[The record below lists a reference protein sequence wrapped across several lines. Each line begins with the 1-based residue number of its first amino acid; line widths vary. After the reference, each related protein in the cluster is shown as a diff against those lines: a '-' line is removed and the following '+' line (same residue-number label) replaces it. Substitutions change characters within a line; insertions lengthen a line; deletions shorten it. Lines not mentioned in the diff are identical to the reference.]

1 MVGRKG
7 IAVPAVI
14 AGVAVTAL
22 ASIGIA
28 AEASFPRLIAQ
39 NQTALLSYDDKV
51 AAFDAETA
59 VLSLQ
64 WGVPGHHWRGPDA
77 VPTARSYPGSKCRS
91 GAGESAADSPISCI
105 IRTTVA
111 RIPPFRGGFAGLRE
125 APGVLNNGI

>member
-1 MVGRKG
+1 MVGRKA
-7 IAVPAVI
+7 IAVPAAI

-64 WGVPGHHWRGPDA
+64 WGVPGHHWKGPDGA
-77 VPTARSYPGSKCRS
+77 YGTVISGVEVP
-91 GAGESAADSPISCI
+91 E
-105 IRTTVA
+105 
-111 RIPPFRGGFAGLRE
+111 RGGRICRRFIHIVHHKDDGGANPTFQGRVCRLAGGSWSAE
-125 APGVLNNGI
+125 